1 MMTEAEIRIRA
12 ILQERILVLDGAM
25 GVMLQGYELKEADY
39 RGDAFADHEKD
50 LQGCNDLLSVTRPDV
65 VREVHRGFLDA
76 GSDMIET
83 NTFSSTSIS
92 MADYGLEDHV
102 YDINLAAARLARELA
117 DEFSAKTPEKPRFVA
132 GAIGPTNSTLSLSPD
147 VNDPAF
153 RTMTF
158 DQVVVSFTEQ
168 IRGLVD
174 GGVDVLL
181 CETVFDTL
189 TLKAGLFAIEQY
201 FDDHGVRLPV
211 MVSMTITD
219 RSGRTLSGQTIEA
232 FWQSISQAD
241 LLSVG
246 INCSLGASDMRE
258 YVSDLARNTPLYI
271 SCYPNAGLPN
281 EFGEYDDTPENMAA
295 VLDSFA
301 QEGWLNVIGGCCGST
316 PAHIKA
322 IAETAGKRQPRIPQQ
337 IDAVSRYSGL
347 EPLTVYP
354 DTSYIM
360 VGERTNVTGSRRF
373 ARLIKNGD
381 YEKALQVAREQVEG
395 GANII
400 DVNVDEGLL
409 DSQAVMTRF
418 LNLIASEPEIARV
431 PIMIDSSDFKVVEAG
446 LKCVQGKGIVNSI
459 SLKEGEEVFLE
470 HARTVRRYG
479 AAVVVMAFDETG
491 QATSVEGKVSICERA
506 YRILTEEVGMSPT
519 DIIFDPNILTVAT
532 GIEEHND
539 YAINFIEATR
549 QIKAKMP
556 YVKVSGGVSNVSFS
570 FRGNDYLREAIHAA
584 FLYHAI
590 KAGMDMGIVNAGQL
604 IVYEEIPPDLLECI
618 EDVLFNRRDDATD
631 RLVEFAESVHTE
643 GKKRV
648 EDTTWREG
656 LVEERLGYALL
667 HGKADHLEEDLQEAL
682 ETYTPLGLIERPLM
696 DGMNIVGRL
705 FGEGK
710 MFLPQVVKTARVMKQ
725 AVAIL
730 RPLMEQDSDGTGGIK
745 SRGKILMATVKG
757 DVHDIGKNIVG
768 VVLGCNNYEVIDLGV
783 MVPAADI
790 LSTARE
796 EGVDFIG
803 LSGLITPSL
812 NEMVH
817 VAKEMERLEFEVP
830 LLIGGA
836 TTSRKHTAV
845 KVAPEYGGP
854 TVHVKDASLAAGVVT
869 TLLNE
874 KDRGAFIEENR
885 TSQSRALAE
894 FEAGDVRRPIISLAE
909 ARAEKHLAIFSEE
922 TVPAPEFTEH
932 RVLDDFD
939 MADLIPYIDWGPF
952 FHTWEMRGSYPKILN
967 DPLQG
972 VEARKLFDEARV
984 LLDDVVRGGWA
995 KAKAVY
1001 GFYPANSDGDDLV
1014 LWTDE
1019 RRDKELTRFFTLRQ
1033 QQKKKS
1039 GGPYYAL
1046 SDFVAPIDSGVSDHL
1061 GAFCVTTGHGIE
1073 ERVDRYRKANDDYS
1087 AIMIQAL
1094 ADRLAEAFAEYLHER
1109 ARREWGYGLAET
1121 LSKGELIREKYR
1133 GIRPAPGYPACPEH
1147 TEKRTLFD
1155 VLDVRA
1161 RIGVSLTDSFAMLP
1175 PSSVSGLYFAHPDA
1189 QYFAVG
1195 KIGKDQIE
1203 DYAERKGAAAEKIEY
1218 WLAQNLGY

>member
-1 MMTEAEIRIRA
+1 MTEAESQIRE
-12 ILQERILVLDGAM
+12 ILQKRILVLDGAM
-25 GVMLQGYELKEADY
+25 GVMLQGYELNESDY
-39 RGDAFADHEKD
+39 RGEVFADHTAD
-50 LQGCNDLLSVTRPDV
+50 LKGCNDLLSVTQPEI
-65 VREVHRGFLDA
+65 VREVHRGFLEA

-83 NTFSSTSIS
+83 NTFTSTSIS
-92 MADYGLEDHV
+92 LADYALEDHV
-102 YDINLAAARLARELA
+102 YEINLAAARLAREVA
-117 DEFSAKTPEKPRFVA
+117 EAFTAKTPEKPRFVA
-132 GAIGPTNSTLSLSPD
+132 GAIGPTNITLSLSPD

-158 DQVVVSFTEQ
+158 DEVVASFTEQ
-168 IRGLVD
+168 ISGLVD
-174 GGVDVLL
+174 GGVDVLV

-189 TLKAGLFAIEQY
+189 TLKAGLFAIEKY
-201 FDDHGVRLPV
+201 FEDHDIRLPV

-219 RSGRTLSGQTIEA
+219 LSGRTLSGQTIEA
-232 FWQSISQAD
+232 FWQSISQAE

-246 INCSLGASDMRE
+246 INCSLGAADMRA
-258 YVSDLARNTPLYI
+258 YVSDLAKHTPLYM

-281 EFGEYDDTPENMAA
+281 EFGEYDETPENVAA

-301 QEGWLNVIGGCCGST
+301 EEGWLNIVGGCCGST

-322 IAETAGKRQPRIPQQ
+322 IADLAAKRSPRVPETLDI
-337 IDAVSRYSGL
+337 VSKYSGL
-347 EPLTVYP
+347 EPLTIFP
-354 DTSYIM
+354 ETSFIM

-373 ARLIKNGD
+373 ARLIKNGKYD
-381 YEKALQVAREQVEG
+381 EALQVAREQVEG

-409 DSQAVMTRF
+409 DSPAVMTRF
-418 LNLIASEPEIARV
+418 LNLIASEPEISRV
-431 PIMIDSSDFKVVEAG
+431 PIMIDSSDFQVIEAG
-446 LKCVQGKGIVNSI
+446 LKCVQGKAIVNSI
-459 SLKEGEEVFLE
+459 SLKEGEEAFLA

-491 QATSVEGKVSICERA
+491 QATTVEGKVSICERA
-506 YRILTEEVGMSPT
+506 YRLLTEQVGMSPA

-549 QIKAKMP
+549 QIKEKLPHAKI
-556 YVKVSGGVSNVSFS
+556 SGGVSNVSFS

-604 IVYEEIPPDLLECI
+604 MVYEEIPPDLLERI
-618 EDVLFNRRDDATD
+618 EDVLFNRREDATE
-631 RLVEFAESVHTE
+631 RLVEFAESVHTK

-656 LVEERLGYALL
+656 TVEDRLGHALL
-667 HGKADHLEEDLQEAL
+667 QGKADHLEEDLQEAL
-682 ETYTPLGLIERPLM
+682 RTYTPLGLIERPLM
-696 DGMNIVGRL
+696 DGMTVVGRL

-725 AVAIL
+725 AVAHL
-730 RPLMEQDSDGTGGIK
+730 RPLMEQDSEGSGVGG
-745 SRGKILMATVKG
+745 RGKVLMATVKG

-768 VVLGCNNYEVIDLGV
+768 VVLSCNNYEVIDLGV
-783 MVPAADI
+783 MVPAETILNTAQEENVDI
-790 LSTARE
+790 
-796 EGVDFIG
+796 IG

-817 VAKEMERLEFEVP
+817 VAKEMTRLGFEVP

-845 KVAPEYGGP
+845 KVAPEYGGA

-869 TLLNE
+869 TLLSK
-874 KDRGAFIEENR
+874 KDRKAFIDKNR
-885 TSQSRALAE
+885 KSQTRALAE
-894 FEAGDVRRPIISLAE
+894 FEGGDVRRPVISIEE
-909 ARAEKHLAIFSEE
+909 ARAQRYWATFSAK
-922 TVPAPEFTEH
+922 TVPTPEFTGH
-932 RVLDDFD
+932 RILDTFD
-939 MADLIPYIDWGPF
+939 MTELVPYIDWGPF

-972 VEARKLFDEARV
+972 VEACKLFDEARV
-984 LLDDVVRGGWA
+984 ILDDIVQGGWA
-995 KAKAVY
+995 RAQAVY
-1001 GFYPANSDGDDLV
+1001 GFFPANSDGDDIV
-1014 LWTDE
+1014 IWADDN
-1019 RRDKELTRFFTLRQ
+1019 RDKELVRVLTLRQ
-1033 QQKKKS
+1033 QQQKRA

-1046 SDFVAPIDSGVSDHL
+1046 SDFVAPVDSGVSDHI

-1094 ADRLAEAFAEYLHER
+1094 ADRLAEAFAEYLHEK
-1109 ARREWGYGLAET
+1109 ARREWQYGLDET
-1121 LSKGELIREKYR
+1121 LSKEELIREKYR

-1147 TEKRTLFD
+1147 TEKRTLFGL
-1155 VLDVRA
+1155 LDVRQ
-1161 RIGVSLTDSFAMLP
+1161 RIGVSLTDSYAMLP
-1175 PSSVSGLYFAHPDA
+1175 PSSVSGFYFAHPDS
-1189 QYFAVG
+1189 QYFAIG

-1203 DYAERKGAAAEKIEY
+1203 DYAGRKAAPVEEVEY